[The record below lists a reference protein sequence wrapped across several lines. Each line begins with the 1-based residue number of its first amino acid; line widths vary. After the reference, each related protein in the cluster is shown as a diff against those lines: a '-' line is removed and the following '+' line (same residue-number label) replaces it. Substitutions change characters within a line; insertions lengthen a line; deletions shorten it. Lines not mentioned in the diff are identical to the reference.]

1 MRFSVVISTYNRA
14 RIVPHAIRSV
24 LDQQGVDFELI
35 VVDDGSVDDTA
46 RVLDELTDPRLRVV
60 RRTNGGFS
68 AARNSGIA
76 AATGEWVTFLDDD
89 DRALPGWLAC
99 LDEMTGDG
107 VGVVCCAAE
116 YRSQDGTLVETA
128 LPGADSLFDNRT
140 TLFLAGTFAA
150 RADLLRAVGGFDQ
163 RLACS
168 QNTDLGLRLM
178 TGLTERDLEIRSS
191 DRPCVRL
198 EHRPA
203 TDRPSVNP
211 SVLFHGTRVLL
222 DNHRERLARDPHGRA
237 VLNGVLGVS
246 AARLGRWRDARSALF
261 TSVRAEPLR
270 LRHWLRF
277 GVASVPPLGRRVWGS
292 IERPA

>member
-14 RIVPHAIRSV
+14 RVVPHAIRSV
-24 LDQQGVDFELI
+24 LDQQGVELELI

-46 RVLDELTDPRLRVV
+46 KVLDELSDPRLKVV
-60 RRTNGGFS
+60 HRANGGFS

-76 AATGEWVTFLDDD
+76 VATGEWVAFLDDD
-89 DRALPGWLAC
+89 DMALPGWLSC
-99 LDEMTGDG
+99 LAEMTDNG

-116 YRSQDGTLVETA
+116 YRSRDGALVSIA
-128 LPGADSLFDNRT
+128 RPGADSLFDNRT
-140 TLFLAGTFAA
+140 ALFLAGTFAA
-150 RADLLRAVGGFDQ
+150 RADLLRSVGGFDE

-168 QNTDLGLRLM
+168 QNTDLGLRLL
-178 TGLTERDLEIRSS
+178 TGLTERDLEIRTS

-203 TDRPSVNP
+203 IDRPSVNP
-211 SVLFHGTRVLL
+211 TVLFHGTRMLI

-246 AARLGRWRDARSALF
+246 AARLGRWHDARSALF

-277 GVASVPPLGRRVWGS
+277 GFASVPPLGRRVWGTV
-292 IERPA
+292 ERPA

>member
-14 RIVPHAIRSV
+14 RIVPHAVRSV
-24 LDQQGVDFELI
+24 LDQQGVEFELI
-35 VVDDGSVDDTA
+35 VVDDGSSDDTA
-46 RVLDELTDPRLRVV
+46 KVLGQIGDPRLKVV
-60 RRTNGGFS
+60 RRPNGGFS
-68 AARNSGIA
+68 VARNTGIE

-89 DRALPGWLAC
+89 DMALPGWLSCFA
-99 LDEMTGDG
+99 EMAGRG

-116 YRSQDGTLVETA
+116 YRSREGALVEIA

-140 TLFLAGTFAA
+140 ALFLAGTFAVQ
-150 RADLLRAVGGFDQ
+150 ADLLRSVGGFDE

-178 TGLTERDLEIRSS
+178 SGLVDHDLEIRSS

-203 TDRPSVNP
+203 SDRPSVNP
-211 SVLFHGTRVLL
+211 AVLFQGTRVLL

-246 AARLGRWRDARSALF
+246 AAKLGRWQDARSALF
-261 TSVRAEPLR
+261 TSVRAEPLE

-277 GVASVPPLGRRVWGS
+277 GFASVPPLGRRVWGS
-292 IERPA
+292 VERPA